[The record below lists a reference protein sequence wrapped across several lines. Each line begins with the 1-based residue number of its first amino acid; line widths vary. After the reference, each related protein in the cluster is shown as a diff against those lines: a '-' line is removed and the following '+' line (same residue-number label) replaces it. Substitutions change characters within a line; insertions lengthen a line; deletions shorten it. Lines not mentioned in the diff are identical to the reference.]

1 MIWKTQLPPQDTP
14 DSADIDLLLGQ
25 AVRDL
30 CDRQPRR
37 GMWER
42 LRAQLSE
49 PLQQESWWQRL
60 VVGDEHWRVRTSALS
75 VWEASFRPLSWNR
88 ITF

>member
-1 MIWKTQLPPQDTP
+1 MIWRTQLPPQEMP
-14 DSADIDLLLGQ
+14 DSADIDLLLRE

-42 LRAQLSE
+42 LRAQLFE
-49 PLQQESWWQRL
+49 PLHQESWLQRL
-60 VVGDEHWRVRTSALS
+60 VVGDEYWRVRTSARL
-75 VWEASFRPLSWNR
+75 VWEASFRPRAWNR
-88 ITF
+88 IKF